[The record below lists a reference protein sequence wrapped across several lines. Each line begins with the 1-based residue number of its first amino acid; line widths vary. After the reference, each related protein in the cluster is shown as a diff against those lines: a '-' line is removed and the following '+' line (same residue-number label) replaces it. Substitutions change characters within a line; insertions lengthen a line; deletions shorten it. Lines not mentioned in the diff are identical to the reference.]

1 MNKYVERVIADV
13 KKQYAD
19 QPEFVQ
25 TVEEVFSSV
34 SPLVDAHPEYE
45 ENAILER
52 MVIPERVVMFRVPW
66 EDDKGDMHVNTGYRV
81 QRAGLQRC
89 SFHSAYRRC

>member
-25 TVEEVFSSV
+25 TVAEVFSSV
-34 SPLVDAHPEYE
+34 SPLVAAHPAYDES
-45 ENAILER
+45 AILQPLL
-52 MVIPERVVMFRVPW
+52 IP
-66 EDDKGDMHVNTGYRV
+66 
-81 QRAGLQRC
+81 
-89 SFHSAYRRC
+89 

>member
-25 TVEEVFSSV
+25 TVEEVFSS
-34 SPLVDAHPEYE
+34 AR
-45 ENAILER
+45 ENGHSGESCY
-52 MVIPERVVMFRVPW
+52 VPRSV
-66 EDDKGDMHVNTGYRV
+66 GR
-81 QRAGLQRC
+81 
-89 SFHSAYRRC
+89 